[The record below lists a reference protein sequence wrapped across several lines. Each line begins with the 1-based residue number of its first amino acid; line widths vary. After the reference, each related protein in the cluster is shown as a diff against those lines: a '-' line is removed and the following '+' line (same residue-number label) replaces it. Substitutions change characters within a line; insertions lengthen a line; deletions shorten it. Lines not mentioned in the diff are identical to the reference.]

1 MAGMA
6 DDDAVYLIS
15 IALMDAAENG
25 TPRSF
30 IAALASRLRCPVVV
44 ADHLWVACGV
54 IRRVRQRGR
63 VEMSLS

>member
-30 IAALASRLRCPVVV
+30 MMPRSQVGCPVVV
-44 ADHLWVACGV
+44 ADHHWVACGV